1 MCCQSVKG
9 ELDRGRPSR
18 PTRYC
23 AGAART
29 SGGEPLT
36 TIPRMKLYVCYG
48 TFGPAQRH
56 PCANAYKAL
65 AAAGHAPEVVRT
77 YGCYGTDSLFGGR
90 REVKRLTGNYK
101 VPTLMLDDGTVID
114 DSKNIVAWANAN
126 PA

>member
-1 MCCQSVKG
+1 
-9 ELDRGRPSR
+9 
-18 PTRYC
+18 
-23 AGAART
+23 
-29 SGGEPLT
+29 
-36 TIPRMKLYVCYG
+36 MKLYVCYG